1 MSTSLNPSCTDTF
14 TSGET
19 IEGFGA
25 YFTITAYKG
34 QKALQGMNVNEFEV
48 TFPPGTSIKITGVR
62 ESSRAGVMMFEAEV
76 V

>member
-1 MSTSLNPSCTDTF
+1 
-14 TSGET
+14 
-19 IEGFGA
+19 
-25 YFTITAYKG
+25 
-34 QKALQGMNVNEFEV
+34 MNVNESEV